1 LSLFPHSRK
10 IEEDSSDLGIFA
22 VVVVG
27 VVVVAVVAAVAFS
40 FFSSP
45 RRRCRSIFIAAL
57 ADASNYREEEE
68 RSKKSIDCC
77 SKRMELG
84 GMREIVKGDEKGEQ
98 VRDEEEK

>member
-22 VVVVG
+22 VVV

-84 GMREIVKGDEKGEQ
+84 GMREIVKRDEKGEQ